1 MELRHY
7 MRMLMRGWWIIALAA
22 LSALI
27 LALAKAYVTV
37 PQYRT
42 SARLMVSP
50 DFAQIE
56 QGQQIYSTTALQNRT
71 IVTTIAEVLNSGS
84 KFKEVGAR
92 LNLPP
97 KEIFHYKSSAVTI
110 PEANVLELFV
120 DGPDPEIVT
129 LLANGMAQQT
139 IDEIDQTIPVYTL
152 SILDAALPPTAAQSP
167 KPMRDASLAL
177 ILGGVFGAVLAIV
190 QEQLRQPLQALRR
203 RNTTD
208 PISTAYTR
216 RHFDQ
221 QAKEILGRVETAS
234 LGIVYLDGLQDS
246 LENLS
251 APVIQRVLRQV
262 KTILRNELRGNDLI
276 GRWDTTSFVVLLP
289 DTPESAASRTL
300 ERILTTLSQPIETG
314 LENETLKLTPYS
326 GAATRR
332 PGMTYTQLSEEAE
345 AALASS
351 YRNGEKKV
359 LFSVAEPQSA

>member
-1 MELRHY
+1 
-7 MRMLMRGWWIIALAA
+7 MRMLWRGWWIIALAA

-56 QGQQIYSTTALQNRT
+56 TGQQIYSTTALQNRT

-97 KEIFHYKSSAVTI
+97 NEIFHYKQSAVPI
-110 PEANVLELFV
+110 PEANVLQLYV

-152 SILDAALPPTAAQSP
+152 SVLDAALVPDSAESP
-167 KPMRDASLAL
+167 KPMRDATLAL
-177 ILGGVFGAVLAIV
+177 ILGAVFGAVLAIV
-190 QEQLRQPLQALRR
+190 QEQLRLPLEALRR

-208 PISTAYTR
+208 PVSTAYTR
-216 RHFDQ
+216 RYFDQ
-221 QAKEILGRVETAS
+221 HAKETLARVETAS

-246 LENLS
+246 MENLS
-251 APVIQRVLRQV
+251 PPVIQRLLRQV

-276 GRWDTTSFVVLLP
+276 GRWDTTSFAVLLP

-314 LENETLKLTPYS
+314 MDNETLKLTPYS

-332 PGMTYTQLSEEAE
+332 VGMTYTQLAEEAE

-351 YRNGEKKV
+351 YRNGEKNV
-359 LFSVAEPQSA
+359 IFSVAEPQSA